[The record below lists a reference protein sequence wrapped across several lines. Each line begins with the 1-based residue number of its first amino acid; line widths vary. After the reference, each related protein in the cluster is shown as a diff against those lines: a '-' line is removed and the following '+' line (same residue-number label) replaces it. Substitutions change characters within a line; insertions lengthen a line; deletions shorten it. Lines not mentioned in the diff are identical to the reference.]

1 VQKNPQRISEDT
13 TPVFVRSPPC
23 GQPNLPILVRGLILQ
38 VAQQIVTA
46 SVCYLTERNLHNLIQ
61 IHVGEQMMNEVE
73 ILISPEISEV
83 LRRIDSLK
91 LAENISL
98 EEKVRI
104 AQLILSVIEEETDG
118 TMMVQ

>member
-1 VQKNPQRISEDT
+1 
-13 TPVFVRSPPC
+13 
-23 GQPNLPILVRGLILQ
+23 
-38 VAQQIVTA
+38 
-46 SVCYLTERNLHNLIQ
+46 
-61 IHVGEQMMNEVE
+61 MMNEVE